1 MKCLEFHNVSFSYP
15 HNKVIENACFEIEE
29 KKLIGIVGPNG
40 GGKTTLLKLI
50 MGFLDPSSGSIKI
63 YDKKPKEK
71 NSLIG
76 YVPQIQTF
84 DPLFPITVLEVVL
97 QGAVSYRKFLRKLD
111 PIWTEKALKLLDQ
124 LGLSCKV
131 HANFFSLSGGQAQR
145 VLIARALLTSPKIL
159 ILDEPT
165 SNIDKENEK
174 ILFNLL
180 MELKKEITILM
191 VSHNLPSLAKEI
203 DEALL
208 VNKNVCK
215 LKPDELCQH
224 YSLGLFHPPIQINRP

>member
-1 MKCLEFHNVSFSYP
+1 MTCLKFHHVSFSYSH
-15 HNKVIENACFEIEE
+15 HNVIENASFDIEE

-40 GGKTTLLKLI
+40 GGKTTLLNLL
-50 MGFLDPSSGSIKI
+50 MGFLEPSYGSIQI
-63 YDKKPKEK
+63 FNKKPKEQTA
-71 NSLIG
+71 LIG
-76 YVPQIQTF
+76 YVPQIQNF

-97 QGAVSYRKFLRKLD
+97 QGAVRYRKFLKKLD
-111 PIWTEKALKLLDQ
+111 PIWEERALHLLDQ
-124 LGLSCKV
+124 LGLMCKM
-131 HANFFSLSGGQAQR
+131 HANFFHLSGGQAQR
-145 VLIARALLTSPKIL
+145 VLIARALLTNPKIL

-174 ILFNLL
+174 ILFHLL
-180 MELKKEITILM
+180 KELKKTITIFM
-191 VSHNLPSLAKEI
+191 VSHNLPSLAQEI

-215 LKPDELCQH
+215 LKPEELCQH